1 MPSDDPSPDI
11 DLDAIH
17 SSADFHDLAE
27 FTRGGQT
34 RRYLLRR
41 VANGAELWRVTETPG
56 EVTEAIRETRFRDS
70 DEAAAFLGEME
81 RALRAGGWTE
91 A

>member
-1 MPSDDPSPDI
+1 MSSDDTGPDI
-11 DLDAIH
+11 DLDAINA
-17 SSADFHDLAE
+17 SADFHDLAE

-34 RRYLLRR
+34 RRYLLRP
-41 VANGAELWRVTETPG
+41 VAGGAELWRVTETPG
-56 EVTEAIRETRFRDS
+56 EAPESILETRFRDS
-70 DEAAAFLGEME
+70 EEAAAFLREME